1 MHSAFDSFVMIHLV
15 SITLMSTSSRLVEE
29 RYCDT
34 SVPDPLN
41 DMFALLESKQG
52 KDRAML
58 RKWGVWLTIRDP
70 ERGLRVSV
78 RRSELSVTDHS
89 AVASHVDKEVHKRK
103 GPRGGPHCSFR
114 ATAVTPRCSK
124 EIPGVVSHCQETRRM
139 SCFL

>member
-1 MHSAFDSFVMIHLV
+1 
-15 SITLMSTSSRLVEE
+15 MSTSSRLVEE
-29 RYCDT
+29 RYRDT

-78 RRSELSVTDHS
+78 RRSELSVTDQS
-89 AVASHVDKEVHKRK
+89 
-103 GPRGGPHCSFR
+103 
-114 ATAVTPRCSK
+114 
-124 EIPGVVSHCQETRRM
+124 
-139 SCFL
+139 LL